1 MGKDKEWP
9 VSAMTKQERE
19 EMLSL
24 QEQGE
29 VPDII
34 DRSTGLYFRFLLG
47 TPARNTHLTGGGCS
61 AKTCPHHIASIARQ
75 LCRVST

>member
-1 MGKDKEWP
+1 MGEDKEWP

-29 VPDII
+29 LPDII
-34 DRSTGLYFRFLLG
+34 DRSTDLYFRFLLG
-47 TPARNTHLTGGGCS
+47 TPARNTHLAGHTSRVVG
-61 AKTCPHHIASIARQ
+61 ARQ
-75 LCRVST
+75 KRVLTTLRR